1 MPAQPEIDKFQQ
13 SWNQTAGWAQ
23 SKGAKYNDYY
33 PIYQQDSQ
41 RFIAGHNVMS
51 QAERERAIL
60 AAADPQKASQATPS
74 TSSSPWNIIG
84 NAITDARN
92 IFTGIGDIA
101 IHPLHNGLVDSLYNT
116 FDLMTGAHHL
126 QGDMSQKVSELLTGT
141 VLSWVPGAADLGT
154 LVQADKSVNP
164 LELLFNPKGLEAEAK
179 RPISTILDIL
189 PLANKAAAMK
199 VAGDAGFAERVGM
212 TAAKGS
218 EHYVKPSVYRVGKGY
233 LFNTQLKKV
242 PENIGKDGNYATIGD
257 KIHKLTGGSVVNT
270 APAIHDLGQGIEM
283 TDNRQTFRN
292 QFIWSPVLEADD
304 HLNPEQMAKVQEIMD
319 PAQASNLDERLKQV
333 EVDDPAVA
341 AAIRARKEG
350 PMSFHTEEILSLPGV
365 RAVRHPVSGQLQV
378 LTQTG
383 HAAAIK
389 AADTLQATSDAVART
404 IPQLEGLVG
413 ESDKAHA
420 VLGLLSKQLGDAT
433 QKARVVHDSTQEG
446 GTFPVKVHSTSAV
459 RGRPTTKSVGFATKH
474 VEEEWF
480 GTGGNMDRLKAKV
493 DEGHIQDANLVAK
506 AWLKRMDHWDPVSL
520 NADANPQFRM
530 ARTQVQNI
538 AQVTD
543 KILELRKEQDKQVY
557 GAGKIW
563 EGLTPY
569 RDRMHENDVATLK
582 AKHTEELR
590 TAKDQ
595 KTLGVN
601 RLATSYKILRR
612 SIQTKYADKKRA
624 ADGQII
630 EINERFAVAKG
641 KAREDNLAAR
651 SAFSEWRRG
660 RVAQGMS
667 NPRERV
673 QAIQEGVW
681 IAPGARG
688 SPEALEAAKTALEL
702 QRQAELAQVP
712 SKELLTAQ
720 MQIEMKDS
728 RAAEKDMTDRI
739 TRAYDKRDSDQA
751 AQQEAERA
759 TLKKVNLGKRARE
772 GEVSTRFNDWMDAQ
786 KDFSQAVWDHPSDNN
801 TDLYFSLLAK
811 HIVKN
816 EAAVRA
822 LSHNLAEKHGWE
834 AEHLQNLRANPV
846 VMGQLIQAALMA
858 TVKDPIFEGIEPH
871 FLDDMVKEAKDE
883 LADLNKRGIFPEYIP
898 HVSSTQLAADGRGS
912 MAIHTLT
919 GKGVPKPDALSP
931 RTWGMDTS
939 KLDVMAGLQR
949 GTKQIL
955 VQKGMDSAVRNY
967 IDPHISVQ
975 TNLENVITTA
985 FPHEMSTLKGESRAS
1000 FIAQKIS
1007 DWNLERIDPQ
1017 KEFGFRLPKW
1027 GEGDVYIDKDL
1038 MKAFRKMG
1046 DARKRDH
1053 GVFDKGTKLFRY
1065 SILGLSPR
1073 YDAHITMGGTF
1084 LLALRSTPYMPTF
1097 LGAAVKGM
1105 KAGKFDQDMYSTM
1118 TQMGTTEYELSS
1130 ANKAVEHLAIAHGRE
1145 QVRIAAGE
1153 HIEVKQ
1159 GIKLAAAKPV
1169 HWLKA
1174 VADLNLHMMNYV
1186 VKLQKSVAT
1195 LDWAAKAERDATR
1208 HPITDEYGNVIQMT
1222 RERAMM
1228 EGMKHAE
1235 AVFGDLRRMSPFERQ
1250 LARSVIPF
1258 YGWEKHILQYVLSY
1272 PADHPWRAMM
1282 LANMAEL
1289 DSQNTPG
1296 GLPSRYQFLFYLG
1309 KPDDQGNVTALDL
1322 RAMNPLRD
1330 VANYATL
1337 GGVIS
1342 SLNPM
1347 ITASVSYID
1356 PSIIYG
1362 GNQLYPNLTYDQ
1374 FYGIETAGPQ
1384 GNLLNA
1390 AAGVVPQLGAIQ
1402 SAMQLAGQ
1410 RQGLSSVGLV
1420 KSIGNQ
1426 LNFPWVPQSLN
1437 LKQEAAKTAIAQYQ
1451 VTKSLASNAWST
1463 GDFSQIADLGSVP
1476 DPRNA
1481 DYETPVSSLQTLY
1494 DELSK
1499 AYPGVPPD
1507 QVAQPLPSLHL

>member
-23 SKGAKYNDYY
+23 TKGAKYNDYY

-41 RFIAGHNVMS
+41 RFLAGHNVMS

-60 AAADPQKASQATPS
+60 AAANPQKATQATPS

-126 QGDMSQKVSELLTGT
+126 TGDASQKVSELLTGT
-141 VLSWVPGAADLGT
+141 VLSWIPGAADLGT

-164 LELLFNPKGLEAEAK
+164 LELLFNPKGLEAEAQ
-179 RPISTILDIL
+179 RPFSTILDIL

-212 TAAKGS
+212 TATKG
-218 EHYVKPSVYRVGKGY
+218 EEGFVKPSVYRVGKGY

-242 PENIGKDGNYATIGD
+242 PENIGPDGNYMTIGD

-292 QFIWSPVLEADD
+292 QFIWTPVLEADD

-319 PAQASNLDERLKQV
+319 PAQASNLDERLKQA

-341 AAIRARKEG
+341 DAIRARKEG

-404 IPQLEGLVG
+404 IPQLEGLVA

-420 VLGLLSKQLGDAT
+420 VLGLLSRQLGDAT
-433 QKARVVHDSTQEG
+433 QKARVVHDATQEG
-446 GTFPVKVHSTSAV
+446 GTFPVKVH
-459 RGRPTTKSVGFATKH
+459 GTKRATGFATKH

-520 NADANPQFRM
+520 NADSNPQFR
-530 ARTQVQNI
+530 AAKIQVQQI

-543 KILELRKEQDKQVY
+543 KILELRKEQDKRVY

-595 KTLGVN
+595 KTLGLN
-601 RLATSYKILRR
+601 RLSTSYQLFRR
-612 SIQTKYADKKRA
+612 SIQTKYADLKRN
-624 ADGQII
+624 ADAQIKEVTQKYEI
-630 EINERFAVAKG
+630 EKAKATT
-641 KAREDNLAAR
+641 KNLLARE
-651 SAFSEWRRG
+651 AFNQWRRG
-660 RVAQGMS
+660 RIAQGMP
-667 NPRERV
+667 NPRDPYEAAQV
-673 QAIQEGVW
+673 GVR
-681 IAPGARG
+681 IAQGAPG
-688 SPEALEAAKTALEL
+688 SVEALQAAHNALEL
-702 QRQAELAQVP
+702 QKQAELAQVP
-712 SKELLTAQ
+712 SKALLTAQ
-720 MQIEMKDS
+720 MKNEMKDS
-728 RAAEKDMTDRI
+728 RAAEKDMTDRV
-739 TRAYDKRDSDQA
+739 TKAYDKRDSDLA
-751 AQQEAERA
+751 AKQEAERLD
-759 TLKKVNLGKRARE
+759 LKKVNLGKRARE
-772 GEVSTRFNDWMDAQ
+772 GEVSTQFNDWMDAQ
-786 KDFSQAVWDHPSDNN
+786 KAFAQAVWDHPSDNN
-801 TDLYFSLLAK
+801 IDLYFSLLSK

-834 AEHLQNLRANPV
+834 EEHLQNLRANPV
-846 VMGQLIQAALMA
+846 IMGQFIQSALMA
-858 TVKDPIFEGIEPH
+858 TEKDPIFEGIDPH
-871 FLDDMVKEAKDE
+871 FLDDMVKEAKNE
-883 LADLNKRGIFPEYIP
+883 LADLNKKGIFPQYLP

-967 IDPHISVQ
+967 IDPHISIQ
-975 TNLENVITTA
+975 KNLEDVLTTA
-985 FPHEMSTLKGESRAS
+985 YKSEMSRLQGESRAS

-1007 DWNLERIDPQ
+1007 DWNLEKIDPN

-1027 GEGDVYIDKDL
+1027 GEGDVYINKDL

-1097 LGAAVKGM
+1097 LGKAVRGLKTGE
-1105 KAGKFDQDMYSTM
+1105 FDQDMHPTM

-1130 ANKAVEHLAIAHGRE
+1130 ANKALEHFGAASGRE

-1159 GIKLAAAKPV
+1159 GIKLAAATPL

-1174 VADLNLHMMNYV
+1174 LADLNLHMMNYV
-1186 VKLQKSVAT
+1186 TKVQRSVAT
-1195 LDWAAKAERDATR
+1195 LDWAAKAERDASR
-1208 HPITDEYGNVIQMT
+1208 HPITDEYGNVIKMT

-1250 LARSVIPF
+1250 LARSFIPF

-1282 LANMAEL
+1282 LANMAEF

-1296 GLPSRYQFLFYLG
+1296 GLPSRYQFLFFLG

-1330 VANYATL
+1330 VANYASA
-1337 GGVIS
+1337 GGIIS

-1347 ITASVSYID
+1347 ITAGVSYVD

-1362 GNQLYPNLTYDQ
+1362 GNTLYPNLTYDQ

-1384 GNLLNA
+1384 GNLLTA
-1390 AAGVVPQLGAIQ
+1390 AGGVVPQLGAIQ
-1402 SAMQLAGQ
+1402 SAMQLMGQ
-1410 RQGLSSVGLV
+1410 RQGMSNAALV

-1437 LKQEAAKTAIAQYQ
+1437 LKQEAGKTAIAQYQ
-1451 VTKSLASNAWST
+1451 VTKQLALNAWQT

-1481 DYETPVSSLQTLY
+1481 DYETPVNDLQVLYNSLA
-1494 DELSK
+1494 K